1 MVPTEIVGRP
11 SGEGSMKQR
20 SGAARWP
27 LVGGLD
33 TRTVAT
39 IGRASGRRSVRAT
52 PQDTMTPTTSTALP
66 LPFVEGGEGRPRVTA
81 SDVAQVLRGVDMH
94 FGHEAELQ
102 QALDEVFHDQGWD
115 AEREFALDGSRDS
128 IVDFFL
134 DGLAIEVKVDGTSIA
149 VLRQLQRYAAC
160 EEVRE
165 LLLVTTK
172 HRHRDAVPET
182 LLGKPVHV
190 FLIQRF

>member
-1 MVPTEIVGRP
+1 
-11 SGEGSMKQR
+11 MKQR

-27 LVGGLD
+27 LGRETDGGGLD

-39 IGRASGRRSVRAT
+39 IGRASGHRSVRAT
-52 PQDTMTPTTSTALP
+52 SQETMIPTTSALP
-66 LPFVEGGEGRPRVTA
+66 LPFVQGGEGRPRVTA

-115 AEREFALDGSRDS
+115 VEREFALDGSRDS

-134 DGLAIEVKVDGTSIA
+134 DGLAIEVKVDGTPAA

-160 EEVRE
+160 QEVRE

-172 HRHRDAVPET
+172 HRHRDAIPET
-182 LLGKPVHV
+182 LSDKPVHV